1 MGGKLDES
9 FALPVPQLG
18 ENVKLGL
25 HEVRYIESGKVWLA
39 WLAPENMPFTGLIT
53 LDDKKN
59 IVEIEIEPKQT
70 NILGCVF
77 DNVSLLTWN
86 RDRPD
91 IWTVSARPKAENELL
106 EEHNVKQPETC
117 WGRKLVYQY

>member
-1 MGGKLDES
+1 MVKS
-9 FALPVPQLG
+9 

-53 LDDKKN
+53 LDGKKN

-70 NILGCVF
+70 DILGCVF

-106 EEHNVKQPETC
+106 EENNVKQPETC